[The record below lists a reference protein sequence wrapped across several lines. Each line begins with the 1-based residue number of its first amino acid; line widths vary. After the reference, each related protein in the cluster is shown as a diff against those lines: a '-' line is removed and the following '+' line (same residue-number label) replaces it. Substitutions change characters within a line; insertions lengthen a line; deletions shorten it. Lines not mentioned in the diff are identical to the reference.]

1 MATDTYWQLE
11 KDFYTISADHD
22 FVVRIIE
29 HETVTRTQGDGDAAQ
44 TVTESVPSKVHE
56 FRVKRDVLSENSTYF
71 ANMLSDAKFKE
82 GEGSTIELHEDN
94 ALAITVWLKIIHDV
108 VDDTTYQ
115 LSLDDVWYM
124 LAAAQKYG
132 FSTRS
137 PAAKL
142 WFEKWYDTDPNFD
155 FKEHQMM
162 LLPLH
167 SFDHAVGFRVASKYI
182 VYRATGNIFDRR
194 PSAFENGTLGLDPNI
209 INQLNGAKARLKTVL
224 HRDLYKPI
232 DGLLRFAKCQCKA
245 EVLFAYEHMLTRH
258 NVWPLETAFV
268 NQSVDGILRKL
279 ELVPSGMRQPRTCG
293 TRLCSFDFGYTIAVV
308 RAEMKKLFDGL
319 CLGIIPPPI
328 FFLSTPLTFLLNV
341 DCMAA
346 SNPSP
351 SSADSDEAFWAK
363 ARNKYNSSWDK
374 DCRIRHQQPT
384 WFFSFIGERSKMN
397 SWVEGS
403 RVYNQNQNQ
412 NQNRAPGHVQR
423 NAAAAATRSAAV
435 QTGAGGG
442 GGE

>member
-22 FVVRIIE
+22 FVVRIVE
-29 HETVTRTQGDGDAAQ
+29 HETVTRTQGDGEAAQ
-44 TVTESVPSKVHE
+44 PITESVPSKVHE
-56 FRVKRDVLSENSTYF
+56 YRVKRDVLSENSNYF

-82 GEGSTIELHEDN
+82 AEGSMIELHEDN
-94 ALAITVWLKIIHDV
+94 ALAMTVWLKIIHDV

-124 LAAAQKYG
+124 LAAAQTYG
-132 FSTRS
+132 FSTGS

-167 SFDHAVGFRVASKYI
+167 SFDHAIGFRVASKYI

-194 PSAFENGTLGLDPNI
+194 PSAFEHSTIVGLDPNI

-293 TRLCSFDFGYTIAVV
+293 TRLCSFDFGYTIAAV

-319 CLGIIPPPI
+319 CL
-328 FFLSTPLTFLLNV
+328 
-341 DCMAA
+341 DCMAT

-351 SSADSDEAFWAK
+351 PEASDEPFWAK

-412 NQNRAPGHVQR
+412 NQTRAPGHVQR
-423 NAAAAATRSAAV
+423 NVAAAATRPAAV
-435 QTGAGGG
+435 QTGGGG
-442 GGE
+442 GGEE

>member
-11 KDFYTISADHD
+11 KDFYTINADHD

-29 HETVTRTQGDGDAAQ
+29 HETVTRTQGDGEAAQ
-44 TVTESVPSKVHE
+44 TITESVPSKVHE
-56 FRVKRDVLSENSTYF
+56 FRVKRDVLSENSNYF
-71 ANMLSDAKFKE
+71 ANILLNDNFRESQENM
-82 GEGSTIELHEDN
+82 IELHEDN
-94 ALAITVWLKIIHDV
+94 ALAITVWLKITHDV

-124 LAAAQKYG
+124 FAAAQKYG

-194 PSAFENGTLGLDPNI
+194 PAAFEHGTLGLDPNI

-232 DGLLRFAKCQCKA
+232 EGLLRFAKCQCKA

-268 NQSVDGILRKL
+268 NQSVDGVLRKL

-293 TRLCSFDFGYTIAVV
+293 TRLCSFDFGYTIASV

-319 CLGIIPPPI
+319 CL
-328 FFLSTPLTFLLNV
+328 
-341 DCMAA
+341 DCMAT
-346 SNPSP
+346 SNPTNP
-351 SSADSDEAFWAK
+351 EESDEAFWAK

-423 NAAAAATRSAAV
+423 HAGAAAAPAAV
-435 QTGAGGG
+435 QRGEGG
-442 GGE
+442 GGEE

>member
-29 HETVTRTQGDGDAAQ
+29 HETVTRTQGDGDTAQ
-44 TVTESVPSKVHE
+44 IITESVPSKVHE
-56 FRVKRDVLSENSTYF
+56 FRVKRDVLSENSNYF

-82 GEGSTIELHEDN
+82 GEESMIELHESN
-94 ALAITVWLKIIHDV
+94 ALAITVWLKITHDV

-167 SFDHAVGFRVASKYI
+167 SFDHASGFRVASKYI

-194 PSAFENGTLGLDPNI
+194 PAAFEHGTLGLDPNI
-209 INQLNGAKARLKTVL
+209 INQLNGTKARLKTVL

-232 DGLLRFAKCQCKA
+232 EGLLRFAKCQCKA

-268 NQSVDGILRKL
+268 NQSVDGVLRKL

-293 TRLCSFDFGYTIAVV
+293 TRLCSFDFGYTIAGV

-319 CLGIIPPPI
+319 CL
-328 FFLSTPLTFLLNV
+328 
-341 DCMAA
+341 DCMAT
-346 SNPSP
+346 SNPASP
-351 SSADSDEAFWAK
+351 EESDEPFWAK

-423 NAAAAATRSAAV
+423 HAGTAAAPAAV
-435 QTGAGGG
+435 QRGEGG
-442 GGE
+442 GGEE